1 MPKHPVFTTPLLP
14 PLQITT
20 YDIPAPVIHPPG
32 SDPTTFLNPNPH
44 HFQTE
49 NSSMD
54 VDSCLIA
61 SRPDE
66 IIIVANKI
74 DLSASEHAGVI
85 LSEATTMES
94 TGPDD
99 YAINSVVVAPLTV
112 KDLVATKTETKNSS
126 FIVSDVYNVTCDS
139 EIAISKHMEGKVVL
153 KNTQKPTGS
162 STSNQ
167 ETPPPVADDS
177 LELDQ
182 ESEKKKI
189 QDLDTT
195 QMVLDSASIKQEKPS
210 SDANET
216 LDQEFDNKNQDLLRK
231 EAAVEPLFVCAIP
244 EPGLEYQKIV
254 TVQMDESLLKT
265 GAPITTSASRPAV
278 QSSNSDAENRPAQ
291 TSTGKQHGENIN
303 VLETWCEICKVNCNT
318 NYNYNIHQTGK
329 KHIKNLQKLEK
340 IPNPSPPIPQAENLK
355 PTKGEV
361 VNPNE
366 GTSTMCELCAVN
378 CTSRVMFNQHI
389 SGRKHQNNLKK
400 CNNQLAPSHALD
412 NKPPSPEPMYEE
424 GEIVVSVRSKRKG
437 DESWASEEDADSKR
451 QKMNEKEG
459 CDLLVICKGC
469 NVVCNGLQAYNT
481 HSCRF

>member
-74 DLSASEHAGVI
+74 DLSASEHD
-85 LSEATTMES
+85 
-94 TGPDD
+94 PDD

-244 EPGLEYQKIV
+244 EPGLEWMNLCLRRVLLSQLQQADPRFNLLTVMQK
-254 TVQMDESLLKT
+254 TDPPKSFDK
-265 GAPITTSASRPAV
+265 
-278 QSSNSDAENRPAQ
+278 ND
-291 TSTGKQHGENIN
+291 TGKQHGENIN

-340 IPNPSPPIPQAENLK
+340 IPNPPPPIPQAENLK

-366 GTSTMCELCAVN
+366 GNSTMCELCAVN

-437 DESWASEEDADSKR
+437 DESWASEEDADLKR